1 MKIHPTRRK
10 AIGEILG
17 ALIVIAIVVAAGL
30 ILYTLFTSTA
40 GNVGSQ
46 TTVSIQSNSLVVPVP
61 NQPATWT
68 ITLKDSSSKPINNLT
83 AVLGTIPQ
91 TIIKTGGSSQFSNGG
106 GAINS
111 GNQLVPGQTA
121 SGSVSGISGITL
133 GQTYTVTI
141 TAKFSDGSSQ
151 TFTTSVTAT
160 SS

>member
-1 MKIHPTRRK
+1 MKIHPARRK

-40 GNVGSQ
+40 SNVGSQ
-46 TTVSIQSNSLVVPVP
+46 TTVSIQSNKLV
-61 NQPATWT
+61 ATPSGSAAWA
-68 ITLKDSSSKPINNLT
+68 ITLKDSSSKPITGLT
-83 AVLGTIPQ
+83 ATLGATTITPSNSNGA
-91 TIIKTGGSSQFSNGG
+91 IGSSNP
-106 GAINS
+106 
-111 GNQLVPGQTA
+111 LVPGQTA
-121 SGSVSGISGITL
+121 SGSASIASGITI

-141 TAKFSDGSSQ
+141 TATFSDGSQS

>member
-40 GNVGSQ
+40 SNVGSQ
-46 TTVSIQSNSLVVPVP
+46 TVVSVQSNKLVVALPGGSAVW
-61 NQPATWT
+61 A
-68 ITLKDSSSKPINNLT
+68 ITLKDSSSKPITSLT
-83 AVLGTIPQ
+83 ATINGAGIPS
-91 TIIKTGGSSQFSNGG
+91 TVSTVITPSYSGATVSSN
-106 GAINS
+106 
-111 GNQLVPGQTA
+111 NQLLPGTSA
-121 SGSVSGISGITL
+121 SGSITISTGITL

-141 TAKFSDGSSQ
+141 TAQFSDGSSQ